1 MLFSIVQLK
10 ADTTAEVVIIK
21 IVYNRCRRHDDLLG
35 KHFLFFT
42 CQPWEEKRKNVLEQ
56 LSVFNRLVTV

>member
-35 KHFLFFT
+35 KHFFFLLVSH
-42 CQPWEEKRKNVLEQ
+42 EKKKERMY
-56 LSVFNRLVTV
+56 